1 MKKIGRGPCF
11 ALLLM
16 AMLASCRVTKP
27 YRQPE
32 TAVEGLYRGVKAADT
47 TNIAHLSWREMFTD
61 TVLQGLISKGIN
73 NNLDLKIAVTRIQSA
88 EANLRQSKLA
98 LWPSL
103 SVSPSFTLSKTS
115 SAQLRSFNIQGDD
128 SGGGGATT
136 VIPTVKQYALTA
148 STSWEADVWG
158 KLRSTKRAYLAYF
171 LQSEAYKRS
180 VQTQLVADI
189 ATNYFALLAYDQQLR
204 ITQETIEIRR
214 SDVQTMKEL
223 KQAARVTGADVVQ
236 SESNL
241 YAAEVSLPDI
251 RQNIRETENALSV
264 LLAIPPDSI
273 PRTRLDEQ
281 LRDGSLQTGIPAQL
295 LANRPDVQQAE
306 YSFRNAFELTNV
318 ARTYFYPS
326 LSITGTGGFAT
337 ANTLSN
343 FFTGTFYGNLVAGLT
358 QPIFSQGE
366 IKRRLRTAEA
376 TQAEAYFTYQSTLLT
391 AGQEVSNALYSHQMA
406 VEKSMKRQQQLEA
419 LAKAVSYT
427 KEFVRYTSNTNF
439 TDVLTSE
446 QNLLAAQLNGVDDTL
461 QRLRSIVQ
469 LYRALGGGWR

>member
-1 MKKIGRGPCF
+1 MVV
-11 ALLLM
+11 
-16 AMLASCRVTKP
+16 LASCHVTKP

-32 TAVEGLYRGVKAADT
+32 TAVEGLYRGVKAVDT
-47 TNIAHLSWREMFTD
+47 TNIAHLSWREIFTD
-61 TVLQGLISKGIN
+61 TVLQGLINKGIN

-115 SAQLRSFNIQGDD
+115 SAQLRSFNIQG
-128 SGGGGATT
+128 SEPGGGSSAT
-136 VIPTVKQYALTA
+136 VIPTVKQYSLTA

-158 KLRSTKRAYLAYF
+158 KLRSTKRAYLASF

-204 ITQETIEIRR
+204 ITKETIEIRR

-223 KQAARVTGADVVQ
+223 KQAAIVTGADVVQ

-241 YAAEVSLPDI
+241 YAAEVTLPDI
-251 RQNIRETENALSV
+251 KQNIRETENALSV

-281 LRDGSLQTGIPAQL
+281 LRDGSLQTGLPAQL

-306 YSFRNAFELTNV
+306 YSF
-318 ARTYFYPS
+318 
-326 LSITGTGGFAT
+326 GM
-337 ANTLSN
+337 
-343 FFTGTFYGNLVAGLT
+343 
-358 QPIFSQGE
+358 
-366 IKRRLRTAEA
+366 
-376 TQAEAYFTYQSTLLT
+376 
-391 AGQEVSNALYSHQMA
+391 H
-406 VEKSMKRQQQLEA
+406 
-419 LAKAVSYT
+419 
-427 KEFVRYTSNTNF
+427 
-439 TDVLTSE
+439 
-446 QNLLAAQLNGVDDTL
+446 LN
-461 QRLRSIVQ
+461 
-469 LYRALGGGWR
+469 